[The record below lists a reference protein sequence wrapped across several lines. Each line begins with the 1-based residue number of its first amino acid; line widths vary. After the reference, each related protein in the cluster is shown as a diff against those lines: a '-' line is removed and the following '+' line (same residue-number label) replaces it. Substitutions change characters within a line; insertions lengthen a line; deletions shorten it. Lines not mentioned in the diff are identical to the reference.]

1 MNGARKP
8 SLHTYRE
15 TKHEAGCK
23 HTKKPSSNTYR
34 IKKKH
39 EVRPILA
46 LLHVKYC
53 PIIKI
58 QPILYVIF
66 NRNPTRMAILL
77 EWPFY

>member
-39 EVRPILA
+39 EVRPISA

-53 PIIKI
+53 PNIKKTANIIHYIHYINGHSTK
-58 QPILYVIF
+58 
-66 NRNPTRMAILL
+66 MA
-77 EWPFY
+77 FY